1 VELLIRLA
9 RAADVLVVLDL
20 WQQAGAEPTHTD
32 DMESLTQLIAHDPA
46 ALLLAEDGG
55 RIVGSAIASWD
66 GWRGSIYRLVVAPD
80 YRRRGLGRQLL
91 AAAEDRL
98 QKAGAIRTQ
107 AIVVETD
114 ARAVGFWRAS
124 GWDQQAERLRFVKG

>member
-1 VELLIRLA
+1 
-9 RAADVLVVLDL
+9 VLVVLDL

-32 DMESLTQLIAHDPA
+32 DMESLTQLIAHDPG

-66 GWRGSIYRLVVAPD
+66 GWRGSIYRLVVAPG